1 MTMTIL
7 CADDYAMTL
16 GISAGIEELATA
28 GRLSATSAMVT
39 TPHWPSFGPRVS
51 GLRERAAIGL
61 HFNLTLGRPLAPMPK
76 FAPDGQFGAV
86 AGIIKRGA
94 MGSLPLDEI
103 EAEVTRQIDQF
114 EAVAGVPP
122 DFIDG
127 HQHVQALPGVR
138 KAFLAAIGRRS
149 WVSRPLIR
157 DPADTVVAIMARGA
171 ATGKSLQL
179 AALALGF
186 GTAVTAAGFPVNQ
199 GFSGASA
206 FDERADL
213 RPIVV
218 HQLYDFRHVVNTDIR
233 EFADQYSCLVLVS
246 LAPRTLQQKRRHN
259 GCGQKNRDGNT
270 RLAQQTPICGMH
282 HASFSR
288 CPFISSSP
296 ELQANPFR
304 QRWQRA
310 IVRSLIPE
318 YSLLVQQQPCSST
331 AGFSKFTMQ
340 PGAN

>member
-103 EAEVTRQIDQF
+103 AAEVTRQIDRF
-114 EAVAGVPP
+114 EAVTGVQP

-138 KAFLAAIGRRS
+138 KAFLAAIDRRT
-149 WVSRPLIR
+149 WVTRPLIR
-157 DPADTVVAIMARGA
+157 DPADTVVAIMARSA
-171 ATGKSLQL
+171 ATAKSLQL
-179 AALALGF
+179 AALARGF
-186 GTAVTAAGFPVNQ
+186 GSAVRAAGFPVNQ

-206 FDERADL
+206 FDERADFGQEL
-213 RPIVV
+213 TRFLSHPGPRHLVMCHPGYVDAELATLDPVV
-218 HQLYDFRHVVNTDIR
+218 GRREQEFAALMAAADLPARLWHPQRASNGSIDWSRHV
-233 EFADQYSCLVLVS
+233 
-246 LAPRTLQQKRRHN
+246 
-259 GCGQKNRDGNT
+259 
-270 RLAQQTPICGMH
+270 
-282 HASFSR
+282 
-288 CPFISSSP
+288 
-296 ELQANPFR
+296 
-304 QRWQRA
+304 
-310 IVRSLIPE
+310 
-318 YSLLVQQQPCSST
+318 
-331 AGFSKFTMQ
+331 
-340 PGAN
+340 